1 MTVQYTRTRGHALGL
16 WQSEPPVINEESKAV
31 LKENQVMVVH
41 PNTYMP
47 GVGYLVLG
55 ETVVVKKDG
64 VEILTRADRELK
76 SV

>member
-1 MTVQYTRTRGHALGL
+1 M
-16 WQSEPPVINEESKAV
+16 
-31 LKENQVMVVH
+31 KENMVMIVH

-47 GVGYLVLG
+47 GVGYLALG
-55 ETVVVKKDG
+55 ESIVVTKDG